1 MVLAVTAGYAGAGES
16 RSGIPD
22 RIVPLGISAPELQ
35 KMIED
40 APTGATIRFLAG
52 RYEFSSKLRIR
63 RGDIALAGA
72 GIGRTTLEWNFPPGS
87 GDNAVEF
94 VGGTAGPS
102 FKLAADAK
110 ASDRTIR
117 IRGENAVRPGD
128 AIHLAQPNDDAY
140 FDAIGFRRD
149 AIKPWMFKF
158 PLRETLAIVERVD
171 GNQISLSLPVGF
183 DYSADSAVAKRLD
196 LLTGVS
202 ISDMTI
208 TYAYGRADPLN
219 WGKEKLPDFK
229 MHTYALRLE
238 GLKDPRLRNIHVQDA
253 ASGAF
258 GFYRTY
264 GLDGERLSAD
274 GAHNKKG
281 GQGYAVHL
289 GTVFASRLRDLSDR
303 GMRHSVTFHSWSA
316 NAYNDISID
325 FTDRDVNFH
334 GGRSHHNQI
343 EVKRSDVYDGHG
355 MWIPSVYWNMEGE
368 RWGPPSD
375 RRTNR
380 VTFENA
386 VGGRNK
392 DDLLIAA
399 AGGARL
405 DGRSGNN
412 ILVAG
417 PGDDVLVGGPGT
429 DTFVICADGS
439 HDTIVGFDPRTDF
452 LAVCD
457 DSRSEGR
464 SEGRPAVTDLVLA
477 KLASSQGGEG
487 GTRGGDD
494 GETRGAAYRTQT
506 GTRVDLG
513 RIGGG
518 SVDVE
523 NVSPSDLRI
532 IETRDLPD
540 AVKRIGLF

>member
-1 MVLAVTAGYAGAGES
+1 
-16 RSGIPD
+16 
-22 RIVPLGISAPELQ
+22 
-35 KMIED
+35 MIED
-40 APTGATIRFLAG
+40 APAGSTIRFQAG
-52 RYEFSSKLRIR
+52 RYEFSSKLEIR

-72 GIGRTTLEWNFPPGS
+72 GVGRTTLVWNFPPGT
-87 GDNAVEF
+87 GGNAIEWR
-94 VGGTAGPS
+94 GGTEGPA
-102 FKLAADAK
+102 FELASDAK

-117 IRGENAVRPGD
+117 IRDKDAVRAGD
-128 AIHLAQPNDDAY
+128 AIHLSEPNDQAY

-149 AIKPWMFKF
+149 AVRPWMFKF

-171 GNQISLSLPVGF
+171 GNEIRLSLPLGF
-183 DYSADSAVAKRLD
+183 DYSAGSAVARRVD

-202 ISDMTI
+202 MSDLTI
-208 TYAYGRADPLN
+208 TYAYGRADPLK
-219 WGKEKLPDFK
+219 WGKETLPDFK

-238 GLKDPRLRNIHVQDA
+238 GLRNPHLSDIRIQDA

-258 GFYRTY
+258 GFYRIY
-264 GLDGERLSAD
+264 GLEGDRLSSD

-289 GTVFASRLRDLSDR
+289 GTVFASHLRGLSDR
-303 GMRHSVTFHSWSA
+303 GMRHSVTFHSWAAS
-316 NAYNDISID
+316 AYNDISID

-334 GGRSHHNQI
+334 GGRSHHNQVL
-343 EVKRSDVYDGHG
+343 VKRSDVYDGHG
-355 MWIPSVYWNMEGE
+355 MWIPAVYWNMDGE

-375 RRTNR
+375 RLTNR
-380 VTFENA
+380 VTFGSA

-405 DGRSGNN
+405 EGKSGNN

-417 PGDDVLVGGPGT
+417 PGDDVLVSGSGA

-439 HDTIVGFDPRTDF
+439 HDTIVGFDPRTDI

-457 DSRSEGR
+457 GGRPEGR
-464 SEGRPAVTDLVLA
+464 SGETGLAVA
-477 KLASSQGGEG
+477 KLASGQAGAA
-487 GTRGGDD
+487 GTYAGKGRGSP
-494 GETRGAAYRTQT
+494 GAAYPTKT
-506 GTRVDLG
+506 GTRIDLG
-513 RIGGG
+513 KVGGG

-532 IETRDLPD
+532 LETRDLPE
-540 AVKRIGLF
+540 AVKRRGSF

>member
-1 MVLAVTAGYAGAGES
+1 MTGEYAGAGES

-35 KMIED
+35 EMIED
-40 APTGATIRFLAG
+40 APAGATIRFQAG
-52 RYEFSSKLRIR
+52 RYEFSSKIEIR
-63 RGDIALAGA
+63 RGDIALEGA
-72 GIGRTTLEWNFPPGS
+72 GIGRTMLEWSFPPGS
-87 GDNAVEF
+87 GDNALEF
-94 VGGTAGPS
+94 VGGTAGPA
-102 FKLAADAK
+102 FKLASDAK

-117 IRGENAVRPGD
+117 IRGENAVRPGAVRPGD
-128 AIHLAQPNDDAY
+128 AIHLSQPNDDAY

-149 AIKPWMFKF
+149 AVKPWMFKF
-158 PLRETLAIVERVD
+158 PLRETLAVVEKVE
-171 GNQISLSLPVGF
+171 GSLISLSLPVGF
-183 DYSADSAVAKRLD
+183 DYSAGSAAAKRLD
-196 LLTGVS
+196 LLAGVS

-208 TYAYGRADPLN
+208 TYAYGRADPLS
-219 WGKEKLPDFK
+219 WGKETLPDFK
-229 MHTYALRLE
+229 MHTYALRLD
-238 GLKDPRLRNIHVQDA
+238 GLRGPRLRNIHVQDA

-264 GLDGERLSAD
+264 GLDGERLSSD

-334 GGRSHHNQI
+334 GGRSHHNQVL
-343 EVKRSDVYDGHG
+343 VKRSDVYDGHG
-355 MWIPSVYWNMEGE
+355 MWIPAVYWNMDGE

-375 RRTNR
+375 VRTNR

-405 DGRSGNN
+405 DGKSGNN

-417 PGDDVLVGGPGT
+417 PGDDVLSGGSGA

-439 HDTIVGFDPRTDF
+439 HDTIVNFDPKTDI

-457 DSRSEGR
+457 AGRQAGR
-464 SEGRPAVTDLVLA
+464 SGVTALAVA
-477 KLASSQGGEG
+477 KLASGVAGDGGI
-487 GTRGGDD
+487 RGGD
-494 GETRGAAYRTQT
+494 GGKSPEAAYRTKN

-513 RIGGG
+513 KAGGG
-518 SVDVE
+518 TVDIE
-523 NVSPSDLRI
+523 NASPSDLRI
-532 IETRDLPD
+532 LDTRDLPE
-540 AVKRIGLF
+540 AVKRMGLF